1 MLVKTKNID
10 MTNGALLPS
19 MLLFALPL
27 MASSVLQLLF
37 NASDIAVVG
46 NFGST
51 HSLAAVGSTTTLIS
65 LLTNFLIGL
74 SIGTNVLASRCLG
87 ARNFKGL
94 RRVVHTSVALG
105 IAAGLL
111 AAAAGLL
118 FSKRILILMQTPDSV
133 LPLSVLYTRIYFFG
147 MLPTAV
153 YNFGSAVLYANGD
166 TRKPLLF
173 LIVSGVT
180 NVILNLVFVICFKMD
195 VAGVALAT
203 VIAQTLAMILVLS
216 YLARRRD
223 SSRIYFSRIRLNL
236 EIVWNILK
244 LGIPAGFQSFVFSL
258 SNMVIQSAV
267 NSFGPVYMAGTAA
280 SQNVDCFIWISMNAF
295 QPTATTFISRNIGAR
310 NYSRINRIT
319 CCALMC
325 ACITGIVLG
334 CLAVFFSSALLGIY
348 TGDPAA
354 IAAGLIRLRMVG
366 VPYALC
372 GLMDVMTG
380 ALRGLGS
387 SLLPAVIALAGAC
400 GLRLV
405 WIATVFQ
412 IPRYHTFE
420 FLFLSYPLS
429 WIVTFAA
436 LGAAYFFV
444 RGKYPKKNQNQ
455 LITSIV

>member
-1 MLVKTKNID
+1 
-10 MTNGALLPS
+10 
-19 MLLFALPL
+19 
-27 MASSVLQLLF
+27 
-37 NASDIAVVG
+37 
-46 NFGST
+46 
-51 HSLAAVGSTTTLIS
+51 
-65 LLTNFLIGL
+65 
-74 SIGTNVLASRCLG
+74 
-87 ARNFKGL
+87 
-94 RRVVHTSVALG
+94 
-105 IAAGLL
+105 
-111 AAAAGLL
+111 
-118 FSKRILILMQTPDSV
+118 
-133 LPLSVLYTRIYFFG
+133 
-147 MLPTAV
+147 
-153 YNFGSAVLYANGD
+153 
-166 TRKPLLF
+166 
-173 LIVSGVT
+173 
-180 NVILNLVFVICFKMD
+180 MD

-258 SNMVIQSAV
+258 SNIVIQSAV

-295 QPTATTFISRNIGAR
+295 QPTATTFISRNIGAG

-334 CLAVFFSSALLGIY
+334 CLAVFFGSALLGIY

-354 IAAGLIRLRMVG
+354 
-366 VPYALC
+366 
-372 GLMDVMTG
+372 
-380 ALRGLGS
+380 
-387 SLLPAVIALAGAC
+387 
-400 GLRLV
+400 
-405 WIATVFQ
+405 IATVFQ

-436 LGAAYFFV
+436 LGTAYFFV
-444 RGKYPKKNQNQ
+444 RGKYPKKNQDQ